1 MKLTNKTF
9 KKTIQFELK
18 QDVTEAGTI
27 EGTLI
32 NHSVVDSYGDV
43 FSKASIDTLDKTKQY
58 FLLHMHDWSK
68 ELGTMTV
75 EQDNTGNLKFVG
87 KLDLSTFENGTPIN
101 AEAHKVYSLM
111 KQGMN
116 YEMSAGGYYKKAE
129 FADFNT
135 GTSTIRAFIIDEFDL
150 AEGSLVIKGAVPG
163 AGVEV
168 IKNDKTKGEE
178 KMTNEVEVAKADAT
192 QIEDT
197 ATKTNEE
204 VIDEVIGAVQTAV
217 EGVATELK
225 TPKEDKPTEDKPAE
239 DTAGNM
245 AKFKKQ
251 IEEDIMNKMNSEIRK
266 NVKIENNVTKTDE
279 ATAAFTKYLRG
290 EQADF
295 TKIDR
300 TKTGALIPE
309 LKSREILKEIK
320 DGSVF
325 FGASTVV
332 SGTSNEY
339 KFIVRKDD
347 RVNNV
352 EGVTEG
358 AGNTLDG
365 ELEFKQISFGAETLQ
380 GRFPVTDEALADSGY
395 NLLDEIT
402 GATAEDFAE
411 KLGQLIT
418 KGVKSST
425 NAIAGFLNDA
435 NTISQVTATTG
446 TFTQDDLI
454 RLTRN
459 KGMKSKYRKN
469 AKLYVSPSAYT
480 QMETWVDGNGR
491 PLLTP
496 TLTADNNIVSKFKGY
511 EIVEEEYLE
520 DVKTGKFP
528 VFFGDFKSFYGMFVR
543 INTFETEKERRANER
558 INIFYTRCRMGGG
571 VIRPKAG
578 VVLQVK

>member
-9 KKTIQFELK
+9 NKTIQFELK

-43 FSKASIDTLDKTKQY
+43 FSKASIDTLDKSKQY

-75 EQDNTGNLKFVG
+75 EQDDNGNLKFVG

-111 KQGMN
+111 KRGMN
-116 YEMSAGGYYKKAE
+116 YEMSAGGHYKKAE

-135 GTSTIRAFIIDEFDL
+135 GTSTIRALIIEEFDL

-163 AGVEV
+163 AGVET
-168 IKNDKTKGEE
+168 IKQNKKGEE

-192 QIEDT
+192 QTEDT
-197 ATKTNEE
+197 ATKTNDE
-204 VIDEVIGAVQTAV
+204 VIDEVIGAVQTA
-217 EGVATELK
+217 
-225 TPKEDKPTEDKPAE
+225 PKEDKPADQPTDAPAG
-239 DTAGNM
+239 DM
-245 AKFKKQ
+245 AKFRKQ

-279 ATAAFTKYLRG
+279 ATATFTKYLRG

-295 TKIDR
+295 TKLDR

-309 LKSREILKEIK
+309 LKSKEILKEIK

-339 KFIVRKDD
+339 KFVVRKDN
-347 RVNNV
+347 RANNV

-365 ELEFKQISFGAETLQ
+365 QLEFTQISFGAETLQ

-418 KGVKSST
+418 KGVTSST
-425 NAIAGFLNDA
+425 NAIAGFLNDPS
-435 NTISQVTATTG
+435 TISQVTANAG
-446 TFTQDDLI
+446 TFNQNDLI

-480 QMETWVDGNGR
+480 EMETWVDGNGR

-543 INTFETEKERRANER
+543 INTFETEKERRANQR

>member
-1 MKLTNKTF
+1 MKLTNKAF
-9 KKTIQFELK
+9 NKTIQFELK

-43 FSKASIDTLDKTKQY
+43 FSKASIDSLDKSKQY

-75 EQDNTGNLKFVG
+75 EQDNNGNLKFVG

-163 AGVEV
+163 AGVET
-168 IKNDKTKGEE
+168 IKQNKKGEE
-178 KMTNEVEVAKADAT
+178 KMTNEVEAAKVDAT
-192 QIEDT
+192 QTEDT

-225 TPKEDKPTEDKPAE
+225 APKEDEPADQPTDAPTG
-239 DTAGNM
+239 DMT
-245 AKFKKQ
+245 KFRKQ

-279 ATAAFTKYLRG
+279 ATATFTKYLRG

-295 TKIDR
+295 TKLDR

-309 LKSREILKEIK
+309 LKSKEILKEIK
-320 DGSVF
+320 GGSVF

-339 KFIVRKDD
+339 KFVVRKDV

-352 EGVTEG
+352 QGVTEG

-365 ELEFKQISFGAETLQ
+365 ELEFTQISFGAETLQ

-425 NAIAGFLNDA
+425 NAIAGFLNDPS
-435 NTISQVTATTG
+435 TISQVTTNVGA
-446 TFTQDDLI
+446 FNQNDLI

-459 KGMKSKYRKN
+459 KDMKSKYRKN

-480 QMETWVDGNGR
+480 EMETWVDGNGR

>member
-1 MKLTNKTF
+1 
-9 KKTIQFELK
+9 
-18 QDVTEAGTI
+18 
-27 EGTLI
+27 
-32 NHSVVDSYGDV
+32 
-43 FSKASIDTLDKTKQY
+43 
-58 FLLHMHDWSK
+58 
-68 ELGTMTV
+68 
-75 EQDNTGNLKFVG
+75 
-87 KLDLSTFENGTPIN
+87 
-101 AEAHKVYSLM
+101 
-111 KQGMN
+111 
-116 YEMSAGGYYKKAE
+116 
-129 FADFNT
+129 
-135 GTSTIRAFIIDEFDL
+135 
-150 AEGSLVIKGAVPG
+150 VIKGAVPG
-163 AGVEV
+163 AGVET
-168 IKNDKTKGEE
+168 IKQNKKGEE

-192 QIEDT
+192 QTEDT

-225 TPKEDKPTEDKPAE
+225 APKEDKPTEDTTE
-239 DTAGNM
+239 DTGAM
-245 AKFKKQ
+245 AKFRKQ

-266 NVKIENNVTKTDE
+266 NVKIENNVTKSDE
-279 ATAAFTKYLRG
+279 ATATFTKYLRG

-295 TKIDR
+295 TKLDR

-309 LKSREILKEIK
+309 IKSKEILKEIK
-320 DGSVF
+320 NGSVF

-339 KFIVRKDD
+339 KFVVRKDD
-347 RVNNV
+347 RANNV
-352 EGVTEG
+352 EGVAEG
-358 AGNTLDG
+358 AGNTLNG
-365 ELEFKQISFGAETLQ
+365 ELEFTQISFGAETLQ
-380 GRFPVTDEALADSGY
+380 GKFPVTDEALADSGY

-418 KGVKSST
+418 KGQKSST
-425 NAIAGFLNDA
+425 NAIAGFLNDPS
-435 NTISQVTATTG
+435 TISQVTANVG
-446 TFTQDDLI
+446 TFNQNDLI
-454 RLTRN
+454 KLTRN

-480 QMETWVDGNGR
+480 EMERWVDANGR

>member
-1 MKLTNKTF
+1 MKLTNKAF
-9 KKTIQFELK
+9 NKTIQFELK

-43 FSKASIDTLDKTKQY
+43 FSKASIDSLDKSKQY

-75 EQDNTGNLKFVG
+75 EQDDNGNLKFVG

-101 AEAHKVYSLM
+101 TEAHKVYSLM
-111 KQGMN
+111 KKGMN

-163 AGVEV
+163 AGVET
-168 IKNDKTKGEE
+168 IKQNKKGEE
-178 KMTNEVEVAKADAT
+178 TMTNEVEAAKVDAT
-192 QIEDT
+192 QTEDT

-225 TPKEDKPTEDKPAE
+225 APKEDEPADQPTDAPTG
-239 DTAGNM
+239 DM
-245 AKFKKQ
+245 AKFRKQ

-279 ATAAFTKYLRG
+279 ATATFTKYLRG

-295 TKIDR
+295 TKLDR

-309 LKSREILKEIK
+309 LKSKEILKEIK
-320 DGSVF
+320 GGSVF

-339 KFIVRKDD
+339 KFVVRKDV

-352 EGVTEG
+352 QGVTEG

-365 ELEFKQISFGAETLQ
+365 ELEFTQISFGAETLQ

-425 NAIAGFLNDA
+425 NAIAGFLNDPS
-435 NTISQVTATTG
+435 TISQVTTNVGA
-446 TFTQDDLI
+446 FNQNDLI

-459 KGMKSKYRKN
+459 KDMKSKYRKN

-480 QMETWVDGNGR
+480 EMETWVDGNGR

>member
-1 MKLTNKTF
+1 MKLKNKTF
-9 KKTIQFELK
+9 NKTIQFELK

-43 FSKASIDTLDKTKQY
+43 FSKASIDSLDKSKQY

-75 EQDNTGNLKFVG
+75 EQDDNGNLKFVG

-163 AGVEV
+163 AGVET
-168 IKNDKTKGEE
+168 IKQNKKGEE
-178 KMTNEVEVAKADAT
+178 KMTNEVEAAKVDAT
-192 QIEDT
+192 QTEDT

-225 TPKEDKPTEDKPAE
+225 APKEDEPADQPTDAPTG
-239 DTAGNM
+239 DM
-245 AKFKKQ
+245 AKFRKQ

-279 ATAAFTKYLRG
+279 ATATFTKYLRG

-295 TKIDR
+295 TKLDR

-309 LKSREILKEIK
+309 LKSKEILKEIK
-320 DGSVF
+320 GGSVF

-339 KFIVRKDD
+339 KFVVRKDV

-352 EGVTEG
+352 QGVTEG

-365 ELEFKQISFGAETLQ
+365 ELEFTQISFGAETLQ

-425 NAIAGFLNDA
+425 NAIAGFLNDPS
-435 NTISQVTATTG
+435 TISQVTTNVGA
-446 TFTQDDLI
+446 FNQNDLI

-459 KGMKSKYRKN
+459 KDMKSKYRKN

-480 QMETWVDGNGR
+480 EMETWVDGNGR

>member
-163 AGVEV
+163 AGVET
-168 IKNDKTKGEE
+168 IKQNKKGEE

-197 ATKTNEE
+197 ATKTNE
-204 VIDEVIGAVQTAV
+204 EVIGAVQTAV

>member
-1 MKLTNKTF
+1 MTNKAF
-9 KKTIQFELK
+9 NKTIKFELK
-18 QDVTEAGTI
+18 QDISETGVI

-163 AGVEV
+163 AGVET
-168 IKNDKTKGEE
+168 IKQNKKGEE

-197 ATKTNEE
+197 ATKTNE
-204 VIDEVIGAVQTAV
+204 EVIGAVQTAV

-266 NVKIENNVTKTDE
+266 NVKIENNVTKSDE
-279 ATAAFTKYLRG
+279 ATATFTKYLRG

-295 TKIDR
+295 TKLDR

-309 LKSREILKEIK
+309 LKSKEILKEIK

-339 KFIVRKDD
+339 KFVVRKDD

-352 EGVTEG
+352 QGVTEG

-520 DVKTGKFP
+520 GVKTGKFP

>member
-18 QDVTEAGTI
+18 QDVIETGTI

-32 NHSVVDSYGDV
+32 NHSVIDSYGDV
-43 FSKASIDTLDKTKQY
+43 FSKASIDTLDKSKQY

-75 EQDNTGNLKFVG
+75 EQDDNGNLKFVG

-135 GTSTIRAFIIDEFDL
+135 GTSTIRAFVIEEFDL

-163 AGVEV
+163 AGVET
-168 IKNDKTKGEE
+168 IKQNKKGEE
-178 KMTNEVEVAKADAT
+178 KMTNEVKADAT
-192 QIEDT
+192 QTEDT

-217 EGVATELK
+217 EGVATGVKE
-225 TPKEDKPTEDKPAE
+225 PKEDKPADQPTDAPAG
-239 DTAGNM
+239 DM
-245 AKFKKQ
+245 AKFRKQ

-279 ATAAFTKYLRG
+279 ATATFTKYLRG

-295 TKIDR
+295 TKLDR

-309 LKSREILKEIK
+309 LKSKEILKEIK

-339 KFIVRKDD
+339 KFVVRKDD

-352 EGVTEG
+352 QGVTEG

-365 ELEFKQISFGAETLQ
+365 ELEFTQISFGAETLQ

-418 KGVKSST
+418 KGAKSST
-425 NAIAGFLNDA
+425 NAIAGFLNDPS
-435 NTISQVTATTG
+435 TISQVTANAG
-446 TFTQDDLI
+446 TFNQNDLI

-480 QMETWVDGNGR
+480 EMETWVDGNGR

>member
-43 FSKASIDTLDKTKQY
+43 FSKASIDTLDKSKQY

-75 EQDNTGNLKFVG
+75 EQDDNGNLKFVG

-129 FADFNT
+129 FANFNT
-135 GTSTIRAFIIDEFDL
+135 GTSTIRALIIEEFHL

-163 AGVEV
+163 AGVET
-168 IKNDKTKGEE
+168 IKQNKKGEE
-178 KMTNEVEVAKADAT
+178 KMTNEAEVAKTDAT
-192 QIEDT
+192 QTEDT
-197 ATKTNEE
+197 ATKTNDE
-204 VIDEVIGAVQTAV
+204 VIDEVIGAVQTTV

-225 TPKEDKPTEDKPAE
+225 VPKEDQPTDAPTG
-239 DTAGNM
+239 DM
-245 AKFKKQ
+245 AKFRKQ

-266 NVKIENNVTKTDE
+266 NVKIENNVTKSDE
-279 ATAAFTKYLRG
+279 ATATFTKYLRG

-295 TKIDR
+295 TKLDR

-309 LKSREILKEIK
+309 LKSKEILKEIK

-339 KFIVRKDD
+339 KFVVRKDD
-347 RVNNV
+347 RANNV

-358 AGNTLDG
+358 AGNKLDG
-365 ELEFKQISFGAETLQ
+365 ELEFTQISFGAETLQ

-425 NAIAGFLNDA
+425 NAIAGFLNDPS
-435 NTISQVTATTG
+435 TISQVTANAG
-446 TFTQDDLI
+446 AFNQNDLI

-459 KGMKSKYRKN
+459 KDMKSKYRKN

-480 QMETWVDGNGR
+480 EMETWVDGNGR

>member
-163 AGVEV
+163 AGVET
-168 IKNDKTKGEE
+168 IKQNKKGEE
-178 KMTNEVEVAKADAT
+178 KMTNEVEVAKA
-192 QIEDT
+192 EDT

-204 VIDEVIGAVQTAV
+204 VIDEVIGAVQTA
-217 EGVATELK
+217 
-225 TPKEDKPTEDKPAE
+225 PKEDKPADQPTDAPTGDME
-239 DTAGNM
+239 
-245 AKFKKQ
+245 KFRKQ

-339 KFIVRKDD
+339 KFVVRKDD

-352 EGVTEG
+352 EGVKEG
-358 AGNTLDG
+358 AGNTLDS
-365 ELEFKQISFGAETLQ
+365 ELEFTQISFGAETLQ

-418 KGVKSST
+418 KGTKSST
-425 NAIAGFLNDA
+425 NAIKGFLNDPS
-435 NTISQVTATTG
+435 TISQVTANAG
-446 TFTQDDLI
+446 TFNQDDLI

-480 QMETWVDGNGR
+480 EMETWVDGNGR

-543 INTFETEKERRANER
+543 INTFETERERRANER

>member
-135 GTSTIRAFIIDEFDL
+135 GASTIRAFIIDEFDL

-163 AGVEV
+163 AGVET
-168 IKNDKTKGEE
+168 IKQNKKGEE

>member
-18 QDVTEAGTI
+18 QDVIEAGTI

-43 FSKASIDTLDKTKQY
+43 FSKESIDTLDKSKQY
-58 FLLHMHDWSK
+58 FLLHMHDWRK

-75 EQDNTGNLKFVG
+75 EQDDNGNLKFVG

-163 AGVEV
+163 AGVET
-168 IKNDKTKGEE
+168 IKQNKKGEE

-192 QIEDT
+192 QTEDA

-225 TPKEDKPTEDKPAE
+225 APKEDKPADQPTDAPAG
-239 DTAGNM
+239 DM
-245 AKFKKQ
+245 AKFRKQ

-266 NVKIENNVTKTDE
+266 NVKIENNVTKADE

-295 TKIDR
+295 TKLDR

-309 LKSREILKEIK
+309 LKSKEILKEIK

-332 SGTSNEY
+332 TGTSNEY
-339 KFIVRKDD
+339 KFVVRKDD
-347 RVNNV
+347 RANNV
-352 EGVTEG
+352 ESVKEG
-358 AGNTLDG
+358 AGNTRDS
-365 ELEFKQISFGAETLQ
+365 ELEFTQISFGAETLQ

-418 KGVKSST
+418 KGAISST
-425 NAIAGFLNDA
+425 NAIAGFLNDPS
-435 NTISQVTATTG
+435 TISQVTANAG
-446 TFTQDDLI
+446 AFNQDDLI

-480 QMETWVDGNGR
+480 EMETWVDGNGR

>member
-1 MKLTNKTF
+1 MKLTNKAF
-9 KKTIQFELK
+9 NKTIQFELK

-43 FSKASIDTLDKTKQY
+43 FSKASIDTLDKSKQY
-58 FLLHMHDWSK
+58 FLLHMHDWRK

-75 EQDNTGNLKFVG
+75 EQDDNGNLKFVG

-116 YEMSAGGYYKKAE
+116 YEMSAGGHYKKAE

-135 GTSTIRAFIIDEFDL
+135 GTSTIRALIIEEFDL

-163 AGVEV
+163 AGVET
-168 IKNDKTKGEE
+168 IKQNKKGEE
-178 KMTNEVEVAKADAT
+178 KMTNEVEVAKVDAT
-192 QIEDT
+192 QTEDT

-225 TPKEDKPTEDKPAE
+225 APKEDKPADQPTDAPTGE
-239 DTAGNM
+239 M
-245 AKFKKQ
+245 AKFRKQ

-279 ATAAFTKYLRG
+279 ATATFTKYLRG

-295 TKIDR
+295 TKLDR

-309 LKSREILKEIK
+309 LKSKEILKEIK

-339 KFIVRKDD
+339 KFVVRKDS

-358 AGNTLDG
+358 AGNKLDS
-365 ELEFKQISFGAETLQ
+365 ELEFTQISFGAETLQ

-425 NAIAGFLNDA
+425 NAIAGFLNDPS
-435 NTISQVTATTG
+435 TISQVTANVG
-446 TFTQDDLI
+446 AFNQNDLI

-459 KGMKSKYRKN
+459 LGMKSKYRKN

-480 QMETWVDGNGR
+480 EMETWVDANGR

>member
-1 MKLTNKTF
+1 MKLTNKAF
-9 KKTIQFELK
+9 NKTIQFELK

-43 FSKASIDTLDKTKQY
+43 FSKASIDTLDKSKQY

-75 EQDNTGNLKFVG
+75 GQDDNGNLKFVG

-116 YEMSAGGYYKKAE
+116 YEMSAGGHYKKAE

-163 AGVEV
+163 AGVET
-168 IKNDKTKGEE
+168 IKQNKKGEE

-192 QIEDT
+192 QTEDT
-197 ATKTNEE
+197 ANKTNEE

-225 TPKEDKPTEDKPAE
+225 APKEDKPADQPTDAPTGE
-239 DTAGNM
+239 M
-245 AKFKKQ
+245 AKFRKQ

-279 ATAAFTKYLRG
+279 ATATFTKYLRG

-295 TKIDR
+295 TKLDR

-309 LKSREILKEIK
+309 LKSKEILKEIK

-339 KFIVRKDD
+339 KFVVRKDS

-358 AGNTLDG
+358 AGNKLDS
-365 ELEFKQISFGAETLQ
+365 ELEFTQISFGAETLQ

-425 NAIAGFLNDA
+425 NAIVGFLN
-435 NTISQVTATTG
+435 NPSTISQVTANVG
-446 TFTQDDLI
+446 AFNQNDLI

-459 KGMKSKYRKN
+459 LGMKSKYRKN

-480 QMETWVDGNGR
+480 EMETWVDANGR

>member
-1 MKLTNKTF
+1 MKLKNKTF
-9 KKTIQFELK
+9 NKTIQFELK

-43 FSKASIDTLDKTKQY
+43 FSKASIDTLDKSKQY

-75 EQDNTGNLKFVG
+75 EQDDNGNLKFVG

-163 AGVEV
+163 AGVET
-168 IKNDKTKGEE
+168 IKQNKKGEE
-178 KMTNEVEVAKADAT
+178 KMTNEVEAAKVDAT
-192 QIEDT
+192 QTEDT

-225 TPKEDKPTEDKPAE
+225 APKEDEPADQPTDAPTG
-239 DTAGNM
+239 DMT
-245 AKFKKQ
+245 KFRKQ

-279 ATAAFTKYLRG
+279 ATATFTKYLRG

-295 TKIDR
+295 TKLDR

-309 LKSREILKEIK
+309 LKSKEILKEIK
-320 DGSVF
+320 GGSVF

-339 KFIVRKDD
+339 KFVVRKDV

-352 EGVTEG
+352 QGVTEG

-365 ELEFKQISFGAETLQ
+365 ELEFTQISFGAETLQ

-425 NAIAGFLNDA
+425 NAIAGFLNDPS
-435 NTISQVTATTG
+435 TISQVTTNVGA
-446 TFTQDDLI
+446 FNQNDLI

-459 KGMKSKYRKN
+459 KDMKSKYRKN

-480 QMETWVDGNGR
+480 EMETWVDGNGR

>member
-1 MKLTNKTF
+1 MKLTNKAF
-9 KKTIQFELK
+9 NKTIKFELK
-18 QDVTEAGTI
+18 QGTSETGVI

-43 FSKASIDTLDKTKQY
+43 FSKASIDSLDKSKQY

-75 EQDNTGNLKFVG
+75 GQDDNGNLKFIG
-87 KLDLSTFENGTPIN
+87 KLDLTTFENGTPIN

-168 IKNDKTKGEE
+168 IKNNKTKGEE
-178 KMTNEVEVAKADAT
+178 IMTNEVEVEKADAT
-192 QIEDT
+192 QTEDT
-197 ATKTNEE
+197 ATKTNDE
-204 VIDEVIGAVQTAV
+204 VIDEVIEAVQTAV

-225 TPKEDKPTEDKPAE
+225 TPKEDKPTEDKLAG

-245 AKFKKQ
+245 AKFRKQ
-251 IEEDIMNKMNSEIRK
+251 IEEDIMKKMNSEIRK
-266 NVKIENNVTKTDE
+266 GVKIENNVTKSDE
-279 ATAAFTKYLRG
+279 ATATFTKYLRG

-295 TKIDR
+295 TKLDR
-300 TKTGALIPE
+300 TKTGVLIPE
-309 LKSREILKEIK
+309 LKSKEILKEIK

-339 KFIVRKDD
+339 KFVVRKDD
-347 RVNNV
+347 RANNV
-352 EGVTEG
+352 QGVTEG
-358 AGNTLDG
+358 AGNNLDG
-365 ELEFKQISFGAETLQ
+365 ELEFTQISFGAETLQ

-418 KGVKSST
+418 KGAKSST
-425 NAIAGFLNDA
+425 NAIAGFLNDPR
-435 NTISQVTATTG
+435 TISQVTANVG
-446 TFTQDDLI
+446 KFNQDDLI

-480 QMETWVDGNGR
+480 EMETWVDGNGR

-520 DVKTGKFP
+520 DVVTGKFP

>member
-1 MKLTNKTF
+1 MKLKNKTF
-9 KKTIQFELK
+9 NKTIQFELK

-43 FSKASIDTLDKTKQY
+43 FSKASIDSLDKSKQY

-75 EQDNTGNLKFVG
+75 EQDDNGNLKFVG

-111 KQGMN
+111 KKGMN

-129 FADFNT
+129 FADFND
-135 GTSTIRAFIIDEFDL
+135 GTRTIRAFIIDEFDL

-163 AGVEV
+163 AGVET
-168 IKNDKTKGEE
+168 IKQNKKGEE

-192 QIEDT
+192 QTEDT
-197 ATKTNEE
+197 ATKTNDEA
-204 VIDEVIGAVQTAV
+204 IDEVIGADQ
-217 EGVATELK
+217 
-225 TPKEDKPTEDKPAE
+225 PTDAPTG
-239 DTAGNM
+239 DM
-245 AKFKKQ
+245 AKFRKQ

-279 ATAAFTKYLRG
+279 ATATFTKYLRG

-295 TKIDR
+295 TKLDR

-309 LKSREILKEIK
+309 LKSKEILKEIK

-339 KFIVRKDD
+339 KFVVRKDD
-347 RVNNV
+347 RANNV

-365 ELEFKQISFGAETLQ
+365 ELEFTQISFGAETLQ

-425 NAIAGFLNDA
+425 NAIAGFLNDPS
-435 NTISQVTATTG
+435 TISQVTANAG
-446 TFTQDDLI
+446 AFNQNDLI

-480 QMETWVDGNGR
+480 EMETWVDGNGR

-543 INTFETEKERRANER
+543 INTFETEKERRANQR

>member
-1 MKLTNKTF
+1 MTNKAF
-9 KKTIQFELK
+9 NKTIKFELK
-18 QDVTEAGTI
+18 QDTSETGVI

-163 AGVEV
+163 AGVET
-168 IKNDKTKGEE
+168 IKQNKKGEE

-197 ATKTNEE
+197 ATKTNE
-204 VIDEVIGAVQTAV
+204 EVIGAVQTAV

>member
-1 MKLTNKTF
+1 MKLTNKAF
-9 KKTIQFELK
+9 NKTIQFELK
-18 QDVTEAGTI
+18 QDVIEAGTI

-43 FSKASIDTLDKTKQY
+43 FSKASIDSLDKSKQY

-75 EQDNTGNLKFVG
+75 EQDDNGNLKFVG

-163 AGVEV
+163 AGVET
-168 IKNDKTKGEE
+168 IKQNKKGEE
-178 KMTNEVEVAKADAT
+178 KMTNEVEVAKTDAT
-192 QIEDT
+192 QTEDT
-197 ATKTNEE
+197 ATKTNDE

-225 TPKEDKPTEDKPAE
+225 APKEDKPADQPTDAPAG
-239 DTAGNM
+239 DM
-245 AKFKKQ
+245 AKFRKQ

-279 ATAAFTKYLRG
+279 ATATFTKYLRG

-295 TKIDR
+295 TKLDR

-309 LKSREILKEIK
+309 LKSKEILKEIK

-339 KFIVRKDD
+339 KFVVRKDD
-347 RVNNV
+347 RANNV

-365 ELEFKQISFGAETLQ
+365 ELEFTQISFGAETLQ

-425 NAIAGFLNDA
+425 NAIAGFLNDPS
-435 NTISQVTATTG
+435 TISQVTANAG
-446 TFTQDDLI
+446 AFNQNDLI

-480 QMETWVDGNGR
+480 EMETWVDGNGR

-543 INTFETEKERRANER
+543 INTFETEKERRANQR

>member
-1 MKLTNKTF
+1 
-9 KKTIQFELK
+9 
-18 QDVTEAGTI
+18 
-27 EGTLI
+27 
-32 NHSVVDSYGDV
+32 
-43 FSKASIDTLDKTKQY
+43 
-58 FLLHMHDWSK
+58 MHDWRK

-75 EQDNTGNLKFVG
+75 EQDDDGNLKFVG

-129 FADFNT
+129 HGDFNT
-135 GTSTIRAFIIDEFDL
+135 GTSTIRAFIIEEFEL

-163 AGVEV
+163 AGVET
-168 IKNDKTKGEE
+168 IKQNKKGEE

-192 QIEDT
+192 QTEDT
-197 ATKTNEE
+197 ATKTNDE

-251 IEEDIMNKMNSEIRK
+251 IEEEIMNKMNSEIRK

-279 ATAAFTKYLRG
+279 ATATFTKYLRG

-295 TKIDR
+295 TKLDR
-300 TKTGALIPE
+300 TKTGVLIPE
-309 LKSREILKEIK
+309 LKSKEILKEIK

-339 KFIVRKDD
+339 KFVVRKDD
-347 RVNNV
+347 RANNV
-352 EGVTEG
+352 QGVTEG

-365 ELEFKQISFGAETLQ
+365 ELEFTQISFGAETLQ

-425 NAIAGFLNDA
+425 NAIAGFLNDPS
-435 NTISQVTATTG
+435 TISQVSANAG
-446 TFTQDDLI
+446 TFNQNDLI

-459 KGMKSKYRKN
+459 KEMKSKYRKN

-480 QMETWVDGNGR
+480 EMETWVDGNGR

>member
-18 QDVTEAGTI
+18 QDVIEAGTI

-43 FSKASIDTLDKTKQY
+43 FSKASIDTLDKSKQY

-75 EQDNTGNLKFVG
+75 GQDDNGNLKFIG

-101 AEAHKVYSLM
+101 AEAHTVYSLM

-163 AGVEV
+163 AGVET
-168 IKNDKTKGEE
+168 IKQNKKGEE
-178 KMTNEVEVAKADAT
+178 KMTNEAEVAKVDAT
-192 QIEDT
+192 QTEDT

-225 TPKEDKPTEDKPAE
+225 APKEDKPADQPTDAPAG
-239 DTAGNM
+239 DM
-245 AKFKKQ
+245 AKFRKQ

-295 TKIDR
+295 TKLDR

-309 LKSREILKEIK
+309 LKSKEILKEIK

-339 KFIVRKDD
+339 KFVVRKDD
-347 RVNNV
+347 RANNV

-358 AGNTLDG
+358 AGNKLDG
-365 ELEFKQISFGAETLQ
+365 ELEFTQISFGAETLQ

-418 KGVKSST
+418 KGTKSST
-425 NAIAGFLNDA
+425 NAIAGFLNDPS
-435 NTISQVTATTG
+435 TISQLTANVG
-446 TFTQDDLI
+446 TFKQDDLI
-454 RLTRN
+454 RLTRRN
-459 KGMKSKYRKN
+459 
-469 AKLYVSPSAYT
+469 
-480 QMETWVDGNGR
+480 
-491 PLLTP
+491 
-496 TLTADNNIVSKFKGY
+496 
-511 EIVEEEYLE
+511 EI
-520 DVKTGKFP
+520 
-528 VFFGDFKSFYGMFVR
+528 
-543 INTFETEKERRANER
+543 
-558 INIFYTRCRMGGG
+558 
-571 VIRPKAG
+571 
-578 VVLQVK
+578 

>member
-18 QDVTEAGTI
+18 QDVTETGTI

-43 FSKASIDTLDKTKQY
+43 FSKASIDTLDKSKQY

-75 EQDNTGNLKFVG
+75 EQDDNGNLKFVG

-135 GTSTIRAFIIDEFDL
+135 GTSTIRAFVIDEFDL

-163 AGVEV
+163 AGVET
-168 IKNDKTKGEE
+168 IKQNKKGEE
-178 KMTNEVEVAKADAT
+178 KMTNEVKADAT
-192 QIEDT
+192 QTEDT

-225 TPKEDKPTEDKPAE
+225 EPKEDKPADQPTDAPAG
-239 DTAGNM
+239 DM
-245 AKFKKQ
+245 AKFRKQ

-279 ATAAFTKYLRG
+279 ATATFTKYLRG

-295 TKIDR
+295 TKLDR

-309 LKSREILKEIK
+309 LKSKEILKEIK

-339 KFIVRKDD
+339 KFVVRKDD

-352 EGVTEG
+352 QGVTEG

-365 ELEFKQISFGAETLQ
+365 ELEFTQISFGAETLQ

-418 KGVKSST
+418 KGAKSST
-425 NAIAGFLNDA
+425 NAIAGFLNDPS
-435 NTISQVTATTG
+435 TISQVTASTG
-446 TFTQDDLI
+446 TFNQNDLI

-459 KGMKSKYRKN
+459 KGMKPKYRKN

-480 QMETWVDGNGR
+480 EMETWVDGNGR

>member
-1 MKLTNKTF
+1 MTNKAF
-9 KKTIQFELK
+9 NKTIKFELK
-18 QDVTEAGTI
+18 QDISETGVI

-43 FSKASIDTLDKTKQY
+43 FSKASIDSLDKSKQY

-75 EQDNTGNLKFVG
+75 EQDDNGNLKFVG

-129 FADFNT
+129 HGDFNT
-135 GTSTIRAFIIDEFDL
+135 GTVTIRAFIIEEFEL

-197 ATKTNEE
+197 ATKTNE
-204 VIDEVIGAVQTAV
+204 EVIGAVQTAV

>member
-9 KKTIQFELK
+9 SKTIQFELK

-43 FSKASIDTLDKTKQY
+43 FSKASIDTLDKSKQY

-75 EQDNTGNLKFVG
+75 EQDDNGNLKFVG

-163 AGVEV
+163 AGVET
-168 IKNDKTKGEE
+168 IKQNKKGEE
-178 KMTNEVEVAKADAT
+178 KMTNEVEAAKVDAT
-192 QIEDT
+192 QTEDT

-225 TPKEDKPTEDKPAE
+225 APKEDEPADQPTDAPTG
-239 DTAGNM
+239 DMT
-245 AKFKKQ
+245 KFRKQ

-279 ATAAFTKYLRG
+279 ATATFTKYLRG

-295 TKIDR
+295 TKLDR

-309 LKSREILKEIK
+309 LKSKEILKEIK
-320 DGSVF
+320 GGSVF

-339 KFIVRKDD
+339 KFVVRKDV

-352 EGVTEG
+352 QGVTEG

-365 ELEFKQISFGAETLQ
+365 ELEFTQISFGAETLQ

-425 NAIAGFLNDA
+425 NAIAGFLNDPS
-435 NTISQVTATTG
+435 TISQVTTNVGA
-446 TFTQDDLI
+446 FNQNDLI

-459 KGMKSKYRKN
+459 KDMKSKYRKN

-480 QMETWVDGNGR
+480 EMETWVDGNGR

>member
-18 QDVTEAGTI
+18 QDVIETGTI

-43 FSKASIDTLDKTKQY
+43 FSKASIDTLDKSKQY

-75 EQDNTGNLKFVG
+75 EQDDNGNLKFVG

-135 GTSTIRAFIIDEFDL
+135 GTSTIRAFVIDEFDL
-150 AEGSLVIKGAVPG
+150 AEGSIVIKGAVPG
-163 AGVEV
+163 AGVET
-168 IKNDKTKGEE
+168 IKQNKKGEE
-178 KMTNEVEVAKADAT
+178 KMTNEVKADAT
-192 QIEDT
+192 QTEDT

-217 EGVATELK
+217 DGVATELK
-225 TPKEDKPTEDKPAE
+225 EPKEDKPADQPTDAPAG
-239 DTAGNM
+239 DM
-245 AKFKKQ
+245 AKFRKQ

-279 ATAAFTKYLRG
+279 ATATFTKYLRG

-295 TKIDR
+295 TKLDR

-309 LKSREILKEIK
+309 LKSKEILKEIK

-339 KFIVRKDD
+339 KFVVRKDD

-352 EGVTEG
+352 QGVTEG

-365 ELEFKQISFGAETLQ
+365 ELEFTQISFGAETLQ

-418 KGVKSST
+418 KGAISST
-425 NAIAGFLNDA
+425 NAIAGFLN
-435 NTISQVTATTG
+435 NPSTISQVTASVG
-446 TFTQDDLI
+446 TFNQNDLI

-459 KGMKSKYRKN
+459 KEMKPKYRKN

-480 QMETWVDGNGR
+480 EMESWVDGNGR

>member
-163 AGVEV
+163 AGVET
-168 IKNDKTKGEE
+168 IKQNKKGEE

-480 QMETWVDGNGR
+480 EMETWVDGNGR

>member
-1 MKLTNKTF
+1 
-9 KKTIQFELK
+9 
-18 QDVTEAGTI
+18 
-27 EGTLI
+27 
-32 NHSVVDSYGDV
+32 
-43 FSKASIDTLDKTKQY
+43 
-58 FLLHMHDWSK
+58 
-68 ELGTMTV
+68 
-75 EQDNTGNLKFVG
+75 
-87 KLDLSTFENGTPIN
+87 
-101 AEAHKVYSLM
+101 M

-135 GTSTIRAFIIDEFDL
+135 GASTIRAFIIDEFDL

-163 AGVEV
+163 AGVET
-168 IKNDKTKGEE
+168 IKQNKKGEE
-178 KMTNEVEVAKADAT
+178 KMTNEAEVAKVDAT
-192 QIEDT
+192 QTEDT
-197 ATKTNEE
+197 ATKTNDE

-225 TPKEDKPTEDKPAE
+225 APKEDKPADEATDAPAG
-239 DTAGNM
+239 DM
-245 AKFKKQ
+245 AKFRKQ

-279 ATAAFTKYLRG
+279 ATATFTKYLRG

-295 TKIDR
+295 TKLNR

-309 LKSREILKEIK
+309 LKSKEILKEIK

-339 KFIVRKDD
+339 KFVVRKDS
-347 RVNNV
+347 RANNV

-365 ELEFKQISFGAETLQ
+365 ELEFTQISFGAETLQ

-425 NAIAGFLNDA
+425 NAIAGFLNDPS
-435 NTISQVTATTG
+435 TISQVTANAG
-446 TFTQDDLI
+446 TFNQDDLI

-480 QMETWVDGNGR
+480 EMETWVDGNGR

>member
-1 MKLTNKTF
+1 MKLTNKAF
-9 KKTIQFELK
+9 NKTIKFELK
-18 QDVTEAGTI
+18 QDISETGVI

-43 FSKASIDTLDKTKQY
+43 FSKASIDSLDKSKQY

-75 EQDNTGNLKFVG
+75 EQDDNGNLKFVG

-129 FADFNT
+129 HGDFNT
-135 GTSTIRAFIIDEFDL
+135 GTVTIRAFIIEEFDL

-163 AGVEV
+163 AGVET
-168 IKNDKTKGEE
+168 IKQNKKGEE
-178 KMTNEVEVAKADAT
+178 KMTNEVEVVKADAT
-192 QIEDT
+192 QTEDT
-197 ATKTNEE
+197 GATKTNDE

-217 EGVATELK
+217 EEVATELK

-239 DTAGNM
+239 DTAGDM

-251 IEEDIMNKMNSEIRK
+251 IEEEIMNKMNSEIRK
-266 NVKIENNVTKTDE
+266 GVKIENNVTKSDE
-279 ATAAFTKYLRG
+279 ATATFTKYLRG

-295 TKIDR
+295 TKLDR

-309 LKSREILKEIK
+309 LKSKEILKEIK

-358 AGNTLDG
+358 AGNTLNG
-365 ELEFKQISFGAETLQ
+365 ELEFTQISFGAETLQ

-418 KGVKSST
+418 KGAKSST
-425 NAIAGFLNDA
+425 NAIAGFLNDP
-435 NTISQVTATTG
+435 NTISQVSANVG
-446 TFTQDDLI
+446 KFNQDDLI

-480 QMETWVDGNGR
+480 EMETWVDGNGR

>member
-18 QDVTEAGTI
+18 QDVTETGTI

-43 FSKASIDTLDKTKQY
+43 FSRVSIDTLDKSKQY

-75 EQDNTGNLKFVG
+75 EQDDNGNLKFVG

-135 GTSTIRAFIIDEFDL
+135 GTSTIRAFVIEEFDL

-163 AGVEV
+163 AGVET
-168 IKNDKTKGEE
+168 IKQNKKGEE
-178 KMTNEVEVAKADAT
+178 KMTNEVKADAT
-192 QIEDT
+192 QTEDT

-217 EGVATELK
+217 EGVATGVKE
-225 TPKEDKPTEDKPAE
+225 PKEDKPADQPTDTPAG
-239 DTAGNM
+239 DM
-245 AKFKKQ
+245 AKFRKQ

-279 ATAAFTKYLRG
+279 ATATFTKYLRG

-295 TKIDR
+295 TKLDR

-309 LKSREILKEIK
+309 LKSKEILKEIK

-339 KFIVRKDD
+339 KFVVRKDD

-352 EGVTEG
+352 QGVTEG

-365 ELEFKQISFGAETLQ
+365 ELEFTQISFGAETLQ

-418 KGVKSST
+418 KGAKSST
-425 NAIAGFLNDA
+425 NAIAGFLNDPS
-435 NTISQVTATTG
+435 TISQVTANAG
-446 TFTQDDLI
+446 TFNQNDLI

-480 QMETWVDGNGR
+480 EMESWVDGNGR

>member
-1 MKLTNKTF
+1 MTNKAF
-9 KKTIQFELK
+9 NKTIKFELK
-18 QDVTEAGTI
+18 QDISETGVI

-163 AGVEV
+163 AGVET
-168 IKNDKTKGEE
+168 IKQNKKGEE

-197 ATKTNEE
+197 ATKTNE
-204 VIDEVIGAVQTAV
+204 EVIGAVQTAV

>member
-163 AGVEV
+163 AGVET
-168 IKNDKTKGEE
+168 IKQNKKGEE
-178 KMTNEVEVAKADAT
+178 KMTNKVEVAKADAT

-197 ATKTNEE
+197 ATKTNE
-204 VIDEVIGAVQTAV
+204 EVIGAVQTAV